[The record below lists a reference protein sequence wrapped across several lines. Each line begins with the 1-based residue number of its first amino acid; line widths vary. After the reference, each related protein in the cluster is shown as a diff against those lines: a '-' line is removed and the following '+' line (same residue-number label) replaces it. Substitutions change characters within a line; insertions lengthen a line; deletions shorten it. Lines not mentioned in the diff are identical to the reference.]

1 MTLKAL
7 CIPLGIGLFAGVMA
21 GLCGVGGGI
30 VMVPA
35 FTYLLGMEQKAAVA
49 TSMAVIVPTSLMAI
63 GRFSQAGLVQWHIF
77 WPTALGAILA
87 AYFATGWVKKL
98 SNEQL
103 TKIFAV
109 LLILVGISML
119 FKKN

>member
-1 MTLKAL
+1 MMKLIFL
-7 CIPLGIGLFAGVMA
+7 PLAIGLFAGVMA

-35 FTYLLGMEQKAAVA
+35 FVYLLGMEQKAAIA

-63 GRFSQAGLVQWHIF
+63 ARFQQAGLVHWNIF
-77 WPTALGAILA
+77 WPTALGAIFA

-98 SNEQL
+98 SNDQL
-103 TKIFAV
+103 TKVFAILMIF
-109 LLILVGISML
+109 VGISML
-119 FKKN
+119 FKKS

>member
-1 MTLKAL
+1 MKLIL
-7 CIPLGIGLFAGVMA
+7 VSVLIGMLAGVLA

-35 FTYLLGMEQKAAVA
+35 FVFFLGMEQKAAVA
-49 TSMAVIVPTSLMAI
+49 TSMAVIVPTALMAI
-63 GRFSQAGLVQWHIF
+63 GRFSHAGLVQWNIF
-77 WPTALGAILA
+77 WPTAVGAVATAWL
-87 AYFATGWVKKL
+87 ATGWLKKL

-109 LLILVGISML
+109 VMILVGVMM
-119 FKKN
+119 FFRKPG